1 MLTKELITIDK
12 SRLREFLLRLERILP
27 VTAPYSYE
35 EYLCYALRLAL
46 TSLEE
51 ENYGI
56 GAVIVFRTEGTEYVI
71 GGRSQ
76 VFSRKDSRLHA
87 ERDALQ
93 KFEALAQSA
102 DIFQH
107 RMAVGDISPSDIML
121 TRKAPD
127 LATHAFLVTTLET
140 CAACYQEILVHNTF
154 GVKIAEIC
162 TGADHANSGNGHY
175 LRSEMLPPLWRQM
188 AEEQNISIFTLWHS
202 QLYELSLD
210 IFNALPRLHKKYLGK
225 NAQEIGDTIIN
236 IERLLG
242 NGDKSQQ
249 NRHTASSI
257 GKN

>member
-1 MLTKELITIDK
+1 MPTKELITIDK
-12 SRLREFLLRLERILP
+12 SKLREFLLRLERILP

-76 VFSRKDSRLHA
+76 VFSSKDSRLHA

-93 KFEALAQSA
+93 KFEALAQNTET
-102 DIFQH
+102 FRH
-107 RMAVGDISPSDIML
+107 RMAVGDISPSDIVL
-121 TRKAPD
+121 ARKAPD
-127 LATHAFLVTTLET
+127 MATHAFLVTTLET

-175 LRSEMLPPLWRQM
+175 LRSEMLPPTWRRM
-188 AEEQNISIFTLWHS
+188 AEEQNVSIFTLWHS
-202 QLYELSLD
+202 QLYELSLE

-225 NAQEIGDTIIN
+225 NSQDIGDTIIN

-242 NGDKSQQ
+242 NGDKT
-249 NRHTASSI
+249 NRKPHAATLVSK
-257 GKN
+257 G